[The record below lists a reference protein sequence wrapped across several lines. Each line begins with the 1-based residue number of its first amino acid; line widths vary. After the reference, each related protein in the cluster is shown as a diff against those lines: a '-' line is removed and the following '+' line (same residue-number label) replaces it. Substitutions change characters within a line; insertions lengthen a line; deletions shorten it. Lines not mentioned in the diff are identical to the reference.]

1 MASVNVI
8 EQYAEFTTEKRVDYI
23 CRNYAKFMGI
33 VESYIDGMVYMIEEE
48 QDVNRREER
57 GDLGVRVGGGFGH
70 SDSTANRAIRN
81 VSLRDAIINCD
92 F

>member
-33 VESYIDGMVYMIEEE
+33 VESYTDGMVYMIEEE
-48 QDVNRREER
+48 QNNKRER
-57 GDLGVRVGGGFGH
+57 M
-70 SDSTANRAIRN
+70 T
-81 VSLRDAIINCD
+81 VSLSED
-92 F
+92 